1 MICSAAAQLFRERG
15 FQGTSIDDIG
25 AAVGMTGPALY
36 RHFPSKEALL
46 AELLERALERA
57 RQDGE
62 AAVAA
67 GGGPRAVL
75 ERLVAASVVQVELEG
90 ELVIVAAREIQS
102 LGSDA
107 KARIVRRQRAVV
119 TVWVET
125 LRKLRPELAEP
136 EALAAVIAVAALLNA
151 ASRVRGLRPEA
162 KAEQF
167 RRMALAALLS
177 RG

>member
-1 MICSAAAQLFRERG
+1 MICAAAAELFRERG
-15 FQGTSIDDIG
+15 FRGTSIDDIG

-57 RQDGE
+57 RSDCE
-62 AAVAA
+62 ASLAE

-75 ERLVAASVVQVELEG
+75 ERLVARSVAQVALEG
-90 ELVIVAAREIQS
+90 QLVMVAAREMQS

-107 KARIVRRQRAVV
+107 KARIARRQRAVV
-119 TVWVET
+119 QVWVET
-125 LRKLRPELAEP
+125 LRKLRPELGEP
-136 EALAAVIAVAALLNA
+136 EAVAVVIGVAALLNA
-151 ASRVRGLRPEA
+151 SSRVRGVAGEA
-162 KAEQF
+162 KHELF
-167 RRMALAALLS
+167 RRMALAALLA